1 MTTRISV
8 NAKDLEEVH
17 GLIASGK
24 KIQAIK
30 LVRSVGRFVDL
41 SHKGKPGLKDAKLAV
56 DSLCHGNV
64 TSHQLISDW
73 NVHSLVVSGP
83 AGEKIQVDL
92 KTLQLHFLT
101 TLASVGIT
109 EVNRLLDLVDF
120 VRQWQGE
127 TPVTHRQILSEE
139 GEDKSE
145 SR

>member
-8 NAKDLEEVH
+8 SAKDLEEVH
-17 GLIASGK
+17 NCLSAGK

-30 LVRSVGRFVDL
+30 LVRNAGRFVD
-41 SHKGKPGLKDAKLAV
+41 SNNQGRPGLKDAKLAV
-56 DSLCHGNV
+56 DSLCNSKV

-73 NVHSLVVSGP
+73 NVHSLIVSGP

-101 TLASVGIT
+101 TLASVGIA

-120 VRQWQGE
+120 VKQWQGE
-127 TPVTHRQILSEE
+127 TPDAHRQTLPKAE
-139 GEDKSE
+139 EDKIE
-145 SR
+145 GR